1 MKSVFKVFGIIL
13 GVIMMVPLFGC
24 EKPVS
29 NKDNDVNAN
38 AEVNNIVNKNEPI
51 ADVESLDITEEDLI
65 NSAVGDN
72 IVFDYYEAVVATVGG
87 NDSEEYVL
95 YTCDYNGYLIL
106 IRYETPDGKPEKSYA
121 RLVPASTFDDCM
133 KAVKKYKMTKWKDEI
148 GINGK
153 KYVVRF
159 SQGDEYYRITSEA
172 MPENGMDAFDAIRKI
187 MVSAWSA
194 GIKK

>member
-1 MKSVFKVFGIIL
+1 
-13 GVIMMVPLFGC
+13 MMLHLFGC
-24 EKPVS
+24 EKPIS

-65 NSAVGDN
+65 NSAMGDN

-106 IRYETPDGKPEKSYA
+106 IRYETPDGEPEKSYA

-172 MPENGMDAFDAIRKI
+172 MPENGMDAFDAIRNI
-187 MVSAWSA
+187 MISAWGA